1 MTSVWGRKVGN
12 PAGRSHL
19 KSPEAASLIRC
30 SQQEVQGRMVET
42 RSPRPV
48 LLAVDDEAHALAKIE
63 RELSNQ
69 YGRGYRL
76 ACEASA
82 EVGIEALERC
92 EADGEEV
99 TLVLNERLMEL
110 VAQLYRTVARYG
122 GEDASRFE
130 SGLGPR
136 GDHKSDQGPN
146 RIGPCAPC
154 ACSRAGL

>member
-1 MTSVWGRKVGN
+1 
-12 PAGRSHL
+12 
-19 KSPEAASLIRC
+19 
-30 SQQEVQGRMVET
+30 MVET

-48 LLAVDDEAHALAKIE
+48 LLEVDDDAPALAKIE
-63 RELSNQ
+63 RELSDR
-69 YGRGYRL
+69 YGKGYCV

-82 EVGIEALERC
+82 EVGIEALR
-92 EADGEEV
+92 V
-99 TLVLNERLMEL
+99 
-110 VAQLYRTVARYG
+110 
-122 GEDASRFE
+122 E